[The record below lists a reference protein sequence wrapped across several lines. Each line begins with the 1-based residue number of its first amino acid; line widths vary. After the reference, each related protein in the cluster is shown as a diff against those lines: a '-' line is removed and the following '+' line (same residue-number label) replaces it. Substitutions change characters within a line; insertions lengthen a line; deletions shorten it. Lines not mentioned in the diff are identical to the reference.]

1 MMRTRLI
8 PTSLLA
14 LSLALA
20 ASTAV
25 VAQDDS
31 DLVPEVAYSTGS
43 ISGEIAGF
51 VAPTEEFGAGGL
63 IEARGVSVQG
73 IPVQMDDP
81 RVSGLLTIV
90 GNGTGQAFGNGFAS
104 IESRTYRLENDG
116 GAWAGY
122 GSAIQAITEDE
133 ALMDMETAVLAGE
146 GDYEGYTAFLLAEFV
161 DDNRAFE
168 IVVVGGEPAPAPD
181 PVPAS

>member
-1 MMRTRLI
+1 MRTRLI